1 MGTRADYYIG
11 RGLNA
16 KWLGSTAWDGYPDDD
31 RIKII
36 CASLSEQEYVYNIE
50 RNFDQRDDATRPE
63 QGWPW
68 PWETSSITDY
78 AYAWDGDR
86 VWISCYG
93 SAWFNL
99 TDYEKDKFGDFDP
112 NLIEEERAIF
122 PSMKEI
128 QKVTFGE
135 RSGIMIF
142 KAKS

>member
-16 KWLGSTAWDGYPDDD
+16 KWLGSTAWDGFPDDD

-36 CASLSEQEYVYNIE
+36 CASLSEQEYLYHVE
-50 RNFDQRDDATRPE
+50 RNFEQRDDATRPE

-86 VWISCYG
+86 VWISCFGRDWVTLVDTEKEGFEYPEEK
-93 SAWFNL
+93 SAVF
-99 TDYEKDKFGDFDP
+99 P
-112 NLIEEERAIF
+112 N
-122 PSMKEI
+122 MKEI
-128 QKVTFGE
+128 QKITFGE
-135 RSGIMIF
+135 RSGVMIF
-142 KAKS
+142 RAKE